1 MNNNNI
7 KKTWVKVCFK
17 ADLYKSEC
25 AFFTIVPMLYKTI
38 LKIKL

>member
-17 ADLYKSEC
+17 VDLYKSEC
-25 AFFTIVPMLYKTI
+25 AFLQSYQCWNVV
-38 LKIKL
+38 

>member
-25 AFFTIVPMLYKTI
+25 DSFYNPTNVVYNYSKD
-38 LKIKL
+38 